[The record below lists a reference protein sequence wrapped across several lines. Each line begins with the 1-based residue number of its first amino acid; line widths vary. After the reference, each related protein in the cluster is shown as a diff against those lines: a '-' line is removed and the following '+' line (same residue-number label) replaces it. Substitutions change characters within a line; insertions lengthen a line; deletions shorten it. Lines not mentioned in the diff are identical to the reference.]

1 MKENQLTK
9 VKSRKVCCSM
19 SKKVIGIIVAA
30 LVVVL
35 GVGGVSAYFIIFQ
48 SDKAQYFKAE
58 QSTFEYMEDKLSEQ
72 FESELDWNEKTQEEP
87 VDMSAELSA
96 EYEDPNNMGDEMGDM
111 FDIEDIVNNSSLML
125 NSQTDLEGHKS
136 NMGLEMDVAS
146 FELKD
151 FNIYLDDSRVVVDLP
166 FLDES
171 LQITD
176 EDLNESMQEIDP
188 DFKDAD
194 INFESFFESAQG
206 LPDEDIEDL
215 KEDYIISVY
224 DNLPKDAFD
233 SEKETIEV
241 DGEDVKAKK
250 ITMDLSEEQVK
261 EMLISMLEKAE
272 DDEDLQKIIKDRMQA
287 QMMGVSA
294 DSADVDLE
302 TDVDE
307 LFDEGIP
314 EVIDAIEDDFH
325 MEDGITSTI
334 WVDDKKVAKRDLNVS
349 VGNGDEAADLIVEGT
364 NALEDEQQKYDYQ
377 LSLVDPQDEQYT
389 ADVTADWSMK
399 DDEIEDTV
407 EISAA
412 DMTLAYNEES
422 TVKDGD
428 RDFERTLNFSG
439 PQPGMDG
446 SLIWTGNSAFE
457 GDQMSSENEFTV
469 DSALLGNIDASL
481 FADVQSKVIK
491 EVEEPDEDNVKDLGD
506 MSADELEEYIEQ
518 DLNPKAE
525 EWLMD
530 QIGDEIGGFGGAFD
544 EEGSDDDL
552 SEDGDKED
560 FEDADEETTTFEID
574 ESGIAMTAEI
584 DHKEDMV
591 TKYTEKSTIN
601 YEDAGMEKEELQDS
615 MEAENEEIEELD
627 GVEIDSD
634 YGDDELEETTTV
646 KVKDGELDEIK
657 QFLGDTGST
666 DYVSF
671 DELIEF
677 LELQGFEEK

>member
-1 MKENQLTK
+1 
-9 VKSRKVCCSM
+9 
-19 SKKVIGIIVAA
+19 
-30 LVVVL
+30 VL

-272 DDEDLQKIIKDRMQA
+272 DDEDVQKIIKDRMQA

-302 TDVDE
+302 ADVDE

-377 LSLVDPQDEQYT
+377 LSLVDPQDEQY
-389 ADVTADWSMK
+389 
-399 DDEIEDTV
+399 
-407 EISAA
+407 
-412 DMTLAYNEES
+412 
-422 TVKDGD
+422 
-428 RDFERTLNFSG
+428 
-439 PQPGMDG
+439 
-446 SLIWTGNSAFE
+446 
-457 GDQMSSENEFTV
+457 
-469 DSALLGNIDASL
+469 
-481 FADVQSKVIK
+481 
-491 EVEEPDEDNVKDLGD
+491 
-506 MSADELEEYIEQ
+506 
-518 DLNPKAE
+518 
-525 EWLMD
+525 
-530 QIGDEIGGFGGAFD
+530 
-544 EEGSDDDL
+544 
-552 SEDGDKED
+552 
-560 FEDADEETTTFEID
+560 
-574 ESGIAMTAEI
+574 
-584 DHKEDMV
+584 
-591 TKYTEKSTIN
+591 
-601 YEDAGMEKEELQDS
+601 
-615 MEAENEEIEELD
+615 
-627 GVEIDSD
+627 
-634 YGDDELEETTTV
+634 
-646 KVKDGELDEIK
+646 
-657 QFLGDTGST
+657 
-666 DYVSF
+666 
-671 DELIEF
+671 
-677 LELQGFEEK
+677 